1 MSKPLILL
9 HQEALRRT
17 HPVFDAAPAETKA
30 IYVWDDAFLKDANYS
45 LKRLVFVYETLCE
58 LPVDIIRGGTL
69 ETVLQLAPSLL
80 YIPAANNPLL
90 ISLIDSIKKEVPA
103 KIVEDEPFV
112 TLQRKTEFKRF
123 FQYWNKAEK
132 TAFLLD
138 GSEDA

>member
-30 IYVWDDAFLKDANYS
+30 IYIWDDAFLKDANYS

-58 LPVDIIRGGTL
+58 LPVDIIRGSTL
-69 ETVLQLAPSLL
+69 ETILQLAPSML

-90 ISLIDSIKKEVPA
+90 VGLIDSIKNEVPV

-112 TLQRKTEFKRF
+112 TFQRKTDFNRF